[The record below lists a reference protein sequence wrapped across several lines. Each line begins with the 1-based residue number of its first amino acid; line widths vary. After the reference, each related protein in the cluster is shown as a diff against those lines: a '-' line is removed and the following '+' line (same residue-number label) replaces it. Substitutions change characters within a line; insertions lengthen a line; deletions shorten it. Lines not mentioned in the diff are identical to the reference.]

1 MAIRTLT
8 EIISDAV
15 AFIQSQIPSLSLL
28 PGSVARDVVVE
39 SPAQEFANVYTE
51 LQRLE
56 DIQTLSDP
64 NAFTTTE
71 ITAAAADVG
80 LTPLPATPS
89 LGFVTFR
96 ANTLTTNVSI
106 AANTTVSTSPTTLS
120 PSTVS
125 FQVTA
130 GGTMFSANA
139 SSYLNPVTGLYEL
152 QLPVQS
158 VDDGSATNVAAG
170 TITTLLMPI
179 TGITSITNAAPTS
192 GGSNAETN
200 TALAARIILKLSG
213 NNVGTAAGIQSLV
226 ETNSSVID
234 SLIIKPGDPLLTR
247 DQFGNSVNVIIQGQ
261 VVTQVVDVD
270 TYHTGTP
277 TYVMGQQPVDS
288 VVSVT
293 GIVGGNPHTFI
304 PTIDYSVYI
313 DYYSVYTGSVD
324 ATSSITFLNTGQSPD
339 TGTVI
344 TITYSIN
351 SLISTLQ
358 ALLDADSNKILG
370 SDVLVMEATEVLVQ
384 VAASITVLPGYTH
397 GDVALQVVTNVGNYI
412 NSLKLG
418 QSVLNAKLIAIIEDT
433 TGVSDVL
440 TLPVTVLAEYP
451 PYIGFVST
459 LDVIIPETAYAFAS
473 TINIT

>member
-8 EIISDAV
+8 EIITDAV
-15 AFIQSQIPSLSLL
+15 AFIQSQIPTLSLL

-39 SPAQEFANVYTE
+39 SPAQEFVNVYTE

-64 NAFTTTE
+64 LGFTTAE

-89 LGFVTFR
+89 TGFVTFR
-96 ANTLTTNVSI
+96 ANHLVTNISI
-106 AANTTVSTSPTTLS
+106 AVNTTISTSPTTLS
-120 PSTVS
+120 PNTVS
-125 FQVTA
+125 FQVTS
-130 GGTMFSANA
+130 GGTMFVANA
-139 SSYLNPVTGLYEL
+139 SSYLNPITGLYEL
-152 QLPVQS
+152 QLPVTS

-170 TITTLLMPI
+170 TINTLLMPI

-213 NNVGTAAGIQSLV
+213 NNVGTAAGIQTLV
-226 ETNSSVID
+226 DANSSVVD
-234 SLIIKPGDPLLTR
+234 SLIIKPGDPLLIR
-247 DQFGNSVNVIIQGQ
+247 DQFGNSVNVIIQGSII
-261 VVTQVVDVD
+261 TQVFDID
-270 TYHTGTP
+270 TYNTGTL
-277 TYVMGQQPVDS
+277 TYIMKQQPVNAI
-288 VVSVT
+288 VSVT
-293 GIVGGNPHTFI
+293 GVVGGNPYTFI
-304 PTIDYSVYI
+304 PVTDYSTFIDYT
-313 DYYSVYTGSVD
+313 SVYTGSVD
-324 ATSSITFLNTGQSPD
+324 ATSSITFVGILPD
-339 TGTVI
+339 NGTSI
-344 TITYSIN
+344 TVTYSIN

-358 ALLDADSNKILG
+358 ALLDLDANKILG
-370 SDVLVMEATEVLVQ
+370 SDVLVVEATEVLVQ

-397 GDVALQVVTNVGNYI
+397 GDVALQVITNVGNYI

-418 QSVLNAKLIAIIEDT
+418 QSVENSELIAKIQDT
-433 TGVSDVL
+433 VGVADVL

-459 LDVIIPETAYAFAS
+459 LNVTVPATAYPSAS